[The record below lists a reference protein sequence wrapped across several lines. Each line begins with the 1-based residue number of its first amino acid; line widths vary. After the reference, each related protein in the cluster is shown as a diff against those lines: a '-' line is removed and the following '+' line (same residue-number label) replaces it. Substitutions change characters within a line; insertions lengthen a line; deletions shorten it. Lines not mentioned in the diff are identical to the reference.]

1 MTSKSLRESLSQ
13 ILEPKHILSCHEDLD
28 RYSCDAL
35 TPSRAFYAEEAFNKL
50 ADLIVRP
57 GCASEIRD
65 ILRWAQNSKVSVIP
79 YGGGT
84 GVMGS
89 ILPVNGGIILDL
101 ARLNNIIEIN
111 LVDMTVTV
119 ESGVILEDLE
129 VRLKELGM
137 MHGHDP
143 YSVPIATVGG
153 TISTNGV
160 GYRAGAYGPMGDQV
174 VSLEAILPDG
184 REMSTRSVPKYSSG
198 PNLNH
203 LFIGTEGVFGVI
215 TKATVKI
222 YRIPERQVFATMGFD
237 SFDDGF
243 KAATELQAI
252 GIHPTLLDLTQ
263 EDNETRLFLM
273 FEGFTEGV
281 SAEERRTKE
290 VCQKFGGQ
298 DLGPDP
304 TLKYWETRRDSA
316 ERYKINSLG
325 KPREIKWDRQRGR
338 GFDYLHLA
346 LPAGK
351 VLDYKRKAEQILK
364 AHKLMVIEY
373 AIWSRPEFFSM
384 MIVPETPDDIDYD
397 GLTYNDLL
405 AAGVENVLT
414 LAQDMGGIMEYCHG
428 VGVKLNHLLSR
439 EMGINHDVISDWKNI
454 LDPANI
460 LNPGK
465 LGLPTTLS

>member
-1 MTSKSLRESLSQ
+1 MRSNSLKESLSQ
-13 ILEPKHILSCHEDLD
+13 ILEPQHILSCHKDLD

-57 GCASEIRD
+57 GSTSEICE
-65 ILRWAQNSKVSVIP
+65 ILRWAQKSKVSVIP

-84 GVMGS
+84 GVMGA

-101 ARLNNIIEIN
+101 ARLDKILEIN
-111 LVDMTVTV
+111 PVDMTVTV
-119 ESGVILEDLE
+119 EPGVILENLE
-129 VRLKELGM
+129 VQLKRLGM

-184 REMSTRSVPKYSSG
+184 RKISTRSVPKYSSG

-215 TKATVKI
+215 TKATIKI
-222 YRIPERQVFATMGFD
+222 YRIPESQIFATIGFD

-243 KAATELQAI
+243 NATTELQAI
-252 GIHPTLLDLTQ
+252 GIRPTLLDLTQ
-263 EDNETRLFLM
+263 EGNEIRLFLM

-281 SAEERRTKE
+281 AAQERRTKE
-290 VCQKFGGQ
+290 VCENFGGQ
-298 DLGPDP
+298 DLGPEH

-316 ERYKINSLG
+316 ERYKSNSLG
-325 KPREIKWDRQRGR
+325 KPRVIKWDRQRGR

-346 LPAGK
+346 LPASK
-351 VLDYKRKAEQILK
+351 VLDYKRKAEQILQN
-364 AHKLMVIEY
+364 HKLMVIEY

-384 MIVPETPDDIDYD
+384 MIVPETPDNMDDD
-397 GLTYNDLL
+397 GIAYNEIL

-439 EMGINHDVISDWKNI
+439 EMGSNHAVIHSWKNL

-465 LGLPTTLS
+465 LGLPTASS

>member
-1 MTSKSLRESLSQ
+1 MRSNSLKESLSQ
-13 ILEPKHILSCHEDLD
+13 ILEPQHILSCHEDLD

-57 GCASEIRD
+57 GSTSEIRE
-65 ILRWAQNSKVSVIP
+65 ILRWAQESKVSVIP

-84 GVMGS
+84 GVMGG

-101 ARLNNIIEIN
+101 ARLDKIIDIN
-111 LVDMTVTV
+111 PVDMTVTV
-119 ESGVILEDLE
+119 EPGVILGNLE
-129 VRLKELGM
+129 VQLKKLGL

-184 REMSTRSVPKYSSG
+184 RKISTRSVPKYSSG

-215 TKATVKI
+215 SKATIKI
-222 YRIPERQVFATMGFD
+222 YRIPESQIFATIGFD
-237 SFDDGF
+237 SFDNGF
-243 KAATELQAI
+243 NATTELQAI

-263 EDNETRLFLM
+263 EGNETRLFLM

-281 SAEERRTKE
+281 AAQERRTKE
-290 VCQKFGGQ
+290 VCEKFGGQ
-298 DLGPDP
+298 DLGPEP

-316 ERYKINSLG
+316 ERYKVNSLG
-325 KPREIKWDRQRGR
+325 KSREIKWDRQRGR